1 MTSNP
6 TIIIRSTPR
15 YVSIVGNNPNIYLPP
30 AAAPT
35 AENSIGAPGELRYDT
50 QALYVCVSNN
60 FWKKIDLLNFSDP
73 LDTIDG
79 GDI

>member
-1 MTSNP
+1 MITNP

-15 YVSIVGNNPNIYLPP
+15 YVSIIGNNPNIFIPP
-30 AAAPT
+30 SAPPT
-35 AENSIGAPGELRYDT
+35 AENSIGAPGELRYNSN
-50 QALYVCVSNN
+50 ALYLCVSNN
-60 FWKKIDLLNFSDP
+60 FWKKLDLLNFTDP